1 MSNSVFEFLCNVGM
15 FIAIVII
22 SLVFY
27 VAIERFDESY
37 EQQNDDEIKS

>member
-15 FIAIVII
+15 FIAIATIG
-22 SLVFY
+22 LVFY
-27 VAIERFDESY
+27 VAIERFDERY